1 MTESEQM
8 DDEEKLRFEEFKRK
22 INGEAARAQVGKLE
36 YTLTEASSDKAVIR
50 RACQDATLLGLGAV
64 CVLPALV
71 KPCVSFLGTDP
82 QVSLIACI
90 SYPHGG
96 DSTKIKVAA
105 VKQAIKDGIDECEVT
120 APISYIKDGNWNYVK
135 REFKKLKSA
144 SKGRGIRINLE
155 SVLLTEQELVKVCNI
170 AAAVG
175 ITALR
180 TDSGFYG
187 GDFDADIVSRIK
199 AAVKDKCTV
208 KADNVNTLTEMQTAV
223 DMGAGVIGSK
233 NAVDLARLILKS
245 VEE

>member
-90 SYPHGG
+90 SYPQ
-96 DSTKIKVAA
+96 DRKST
-105 VKQAIKDGIDECEVT
+105 
-120 APISYIKDGNWNYVK
+120 
-135 REFKKLKSA
+135 
-144 SKGRGIRINLE
+144 
-155 SVLLTEQELVKVCNI
+155 
-170 AAAVG
+170 
-175 ITALR
+175 
-180 TDSGFYG
+180 
-187 GDFDADIVSRIK
+187 
-199 AAVKDKCTV
+199 
-208 KADNVNTLTEMQTAV
+208 
-223 DMGAGVIGSK
+223 
-233 NAVDLARLILKS
+233 RLNS
-245 VEE
+245 SH

>member
-71 KPCVSFLGTDP
+71 KPCVSFLGADP

-105 VKQAIKDGIDECEVT
+105 VKQA
-120 APISYIKDGNWNYVK
+120 IKDGNWNYVK

-187 GDFDADIVSRIK
+187 GGFDAEIVSRIK

>member
-1 MTESEQM
+1 MTEYEQM
-8 DDEEKLRFEEFKRK
+8 DEEEKLRFAEFKRK
-22 INGEAARAQVGKLE
+22 INCEAAHAQVAKIE
-36 YTLTEASSDKAVIR
+36 YTLTEASADKAFLR

-64 CVLPALV
+64 CVLPNSV
-71 KPCVSFLGTDP
+71 KPCVSFLGPDP

-96 DSTKIKVAA
+96 DCTKIKVAA

-120 APISYIKDGNWNYVK
+120 APLACIKDGNWNLVK

-155 SVLLTEQELVKVCNI
+155 SGLLTEQELLKVCNI
-170 AAAVG
+170 ACSVG

-180 TDSGFYG
+180 THSGFYG
-187 GDFDADIVSRIK
+187 DEFNAETVSRVK
-199 AAVKDKCTV
+199 TAVKDKCTV
-208 KADNVNTLTEMQTAV
+208 KADGVNTIYDMQTAV

-245 VEE
+245 AEE